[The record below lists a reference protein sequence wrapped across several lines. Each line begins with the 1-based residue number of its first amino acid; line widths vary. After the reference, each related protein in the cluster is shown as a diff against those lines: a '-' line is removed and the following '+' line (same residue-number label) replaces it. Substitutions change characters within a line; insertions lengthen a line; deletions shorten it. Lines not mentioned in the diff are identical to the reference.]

1 MKTLIEKDKTKTVK
15 LEDSTFAPEGEQGEC
30 KNENNTIVKSSSSK
44 FSIIFVEIIRLAD
57 FKVTYEIGKGAFS
70 TVFKAE
76 RDGKI
81 YALKQI
87 NKDKL
92 IY

>member
-1 MKTLIEKDKTKTVK
+1 MLKTIQVLI
-15 LEDSTFAPEGEQGEC
+15 LL
-30 KNENNTIVKSSSSK
+30 NW
-44 FSIIFVEIIRLAD
+44 EIIRLAD
-57 FKVTYEIGKGAFS
+57 YKVSYEIGKGAFS
-70 TVFKAE
+70 TVYKAE
-76 RDGKI
+76 RQGKI